1 MAKKRFIES
10 LEELFTKNGSK
21 SVLRYQAPDNKWRYI
36 VGSTSDVSTTLDAMA
51 TSDIS
56 TGTSTTAMSI
66 APKTL
71 RDNFYTEGEIDTMIG
86 NIETLLAA
94 I

>member
-1 MAKKRFIES
+1 MAKRRFLEH
-10 LEELFTKNGSK
+10 LEEMYTKNGSK
-21 SVLRYQAPDNKWRYI
+21 SVLRYQAQDNKWRYV
-36 VGSTSDVSTTLDAMA
+36 VGATNEDSTALEAMS

-71 RDNFYTEGEIDTMIG
+71 RDNFYTEGEINSMIG
-86 NIETLLAA
+86 DIETLLAA